1 MPCGTENGVVY
12 EASAFIDGVRADS
25 AISPPP
31 PAATEISTTSN
42 PQILKEDSGTLRFD
56 EEPINKDG
64 LKHFVY
70 PQYRTLINY
79 TIRARNANANQ
90 LGSEVLF
97 EPTVADDMSDV
108 AAKIAN
114 SCT

>member
-1 MPCGTENGVVY
+1 MVY

-31 PAATEISTTSN
+31 PAATAIITTSN

-70 PQYRTLINY
+70 PQYRTLVNY

-97 EPTVADDMSDV
+97 EPTVVDDMSDV
-108 AAKIAN
+108 ATKIAN

>member
-1 MPCGTENGVVY
+1 VY
-12 EASAFIDGVRADS
+12 EASAFIDGERANSTVS
-25 AISPPP
+25 APP
-31 PAATEISTTSN
+31 PATTQIITTSN
-42 PQILKEDSGTLRFD
+42 PQILKEDTGTLRFD

-70 PQYRTLINY
+70 PEYRTLVQY

-97 EPTVADDMSDV
+97 EPTIEDDMSDV